1 MFQENLISLRK
12 LNGLSQEELAEQITR
27 DILALE
33 PTAVM
38 CMGEFVVCFRIV
50 QKLKA
55 RGIKV
60 LASCSERRATE
71 HVKED
76 GTVQKETLF
85 VFQGFREY

>member
-1 MFQENLISLRK
+1 MILIKNVAELLFLYLFLPIRDRKSFENFIFYTCTSEM
-12 LNGLSQEELAEQITR
+12 NVPPGGWGVE
-27 DILALE
+27 
-33 PTAVM
+33 
-38 CMGEFVVCFRIV
+38 
-50 QKLKA
+50 
-55 RGIKV
+55 